1 MLTLKR
7 LFFIIH
13 ILFALIIGFA
23 WGIVTVMGFSTA
35 SLPFIFFIS
44 FSTLLVLVLAIF
56 DIFLLSHND
65 LLMPFVDR
73 DLGALYKALEH
84 RIFNRLQ
91 FSSTLISYYLL
102 LCLKLG
108 YSWRL
113 KELENLVQEKKPARY
128 ASLAHF
134 FSLHYLANANLQEC
148 RSWYPKVFAQKNI
161 KEKND
166 LHFDYAFKLI
176 SLGEINPALE
186 QMQWLLEKKLSPFL
200 ALLTVYLTLI
210 MLEKLPQDSPHISA
224 ISENLM
230 RQKHFVLQKK
240 AYLKKLVS
248 NSNNYKVDIHFIL
261 LENIAKEA
269 IGWLESWTA
278 QK

>member
-1 MLTLKR
+1 MLTVKR
-7 LFFIIH
+7 LFFAIH

-23 WGIVTVMGFSTA
+23 WGIVMVMGFDTA
-35 SLPFIFFIS
+35 SLPFMLFIS
-44 FSTLLVLVLAIF
+44 IATLLVLVLVIF
-56 DIFLLSHND
+56 DIFLAYHND
-65 LLMPFVDR
+65 LLTPFVDR
-73 DLGALYKALEH
+73 DLGALYKALEN
-84 RIFNRLQ
+84 RIFNRMQ

-113 KELENLVQEKKPARY
+113 RELEALVKEKKPTRY
-128 ASLAHF
+128 GALVHF
-134 FSLHYLANANLQEC
+134 FSLHYLANGNLEEC
-148 RSWYPKVFAQKNI
+148 RTWYTQVFAHKNI

-166 LHFDYAFKLI
+166 VHFDYAFKLI
-176 SLGEINPALE
+176 SLGEVNAALE
-186 QMQWLLEKKLSPFL
+186 QMQWLLNEKLSPFL

-210 MLEKLPQDSPHISA
+210 MLEKLPSDSPYISA
-224 ISENLM
+224 ASQSLM
-230 RQKHFVLQKK
+230 RQQSFVSQKK
-240 AYLKKLVS
+240 SYLKKLVS

-278 QK
+278 RK